1 MPGTASQTG
10 PADGSLVQEVAHFA
24 ARPEGLADVHA
35 AFDRFFAASED
46 AGRPIASADRVALL
60 TAAGE
65 IAANIGRHAC
75 KDLPDASATL
85 VLSRR
90 GDHVEARFEDPGI
103 PYVEKIREPDPLP
116 QGGLGLLVARASLD
130 LLEYARNGQTNSWR
144 LVRHTAPL
152 GVAP

>member
-10 PADGSLVQEVAHFA
+10 PADESLVQEVAHFA

-35 AFDRFFAASED
+35 AFERFFAASEE
-46 AGRPIASADRVALL
+46 AGRPISSADRIALL

-103 PYVEKIREPDPLP
+103 PFVEKIREPDPLP

-130 LLEYARNGQTNSWR
+130 LLEYARTGQTNSWR